1 MIHEAPRDRG
11 KPSRSPPYSFD
22 SYRSCDYIRRPSQL
36 SHGIWDTP
44 GEKKEKL
51 ILCDEWTPYK

>member
-1 MIHEAPRDRG
+1 MTIHEAPRDRG

-36 SHGIWDTP
+36 SHDIWDTP
-44 GEKKEKL
+44 GKKKEKL
-51 ILCDEWTPYK
+51 ILCDE